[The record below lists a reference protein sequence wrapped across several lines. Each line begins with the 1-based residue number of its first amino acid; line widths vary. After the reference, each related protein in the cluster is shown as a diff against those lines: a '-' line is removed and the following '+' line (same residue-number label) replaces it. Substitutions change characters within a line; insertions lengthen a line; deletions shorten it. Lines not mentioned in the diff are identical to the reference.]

1 MKKTYSNIC
10 KTLACDSL
18 EANDDKVTLTTA
30 QLDSI
35 EADITAKYKEITTLS
50 ADVDRLTKA
59 NRDLE
64 EKLKSSLLTPLTRL
78 LMTRRTVAPTPKI

>member
-35 EADITAKYKEITTLS
+35 EADITAKYKDNTGTHNIEAPRPIINMLWS
-50 ADVDRLTKA
+50 KA
-59 NRDLE
+59 ILQT
-64 EKLKSSLLTPLTRL
+64 SP
-78 LMTRRTVAPTPKI
+78 PTMP